1 MAVWAPFFGAFGQE
15 WLLQTLQ
22 ISLGPPHVV
31 AQKVTFDFHGS
42 MEWQYRIDQKPELIV
57 SNTILPEMMRVG
69 LGLRV
74 QGPVFNWAL
83 SVVLGREQFCRCG
96 RRSTSL
102 PRFS

>member
-1 MAVWAPFFGAFGQE
+1 M
-15 WLLQTLQ
+15 
-22 ISLGPPHVV
+22 
-31 AQKVTFDFHGS
+31 
-42 MEWQYRIDQKPELIV
+42 PELIV

-83 SVVLGREQFCRCG
+83 SVVLGRQQFCRCG

-102 PRFS
+102 PLFS